1 MELAK
6 AIHRDNGKGKRE
18 IKERGGGSIG
28 VSDDDNDAPS
38 FAVG

>member
-6 AIHRDNGKGKRE
+6 AIHQDNGKGKRE
-18 IKERGGGSIG
+18 KKECRGGSVG
-28 VSDDDNDAPS
+28 VSDDHDALG

>member
-6 AIHRDNGKGKRE
+6 AIHWDNGKGKRE
-18 IKERGGGSIG
+18 KKERRGGSVG
-28 VSDDDNDAPS
+28 VGNDDDAPG